1 MFVSMTRAST
11 GDEPMEN
18 ATLVAEEMHR
28 WLADIEGYHGFVMLT
43 QEGTAIGVTFWES
56 RDIAEQHRTVRMQ
69 FIERMTGVAGVQVED
84 ISGYDV
90 AFADVAALKAG
101 GSA

>member
-43 QEGTAIGVTFWES
+43 QEGTAIGVTFWDS

-69 FIERMTGVAGVQVED
+69 FLERMTGVAGVQVED